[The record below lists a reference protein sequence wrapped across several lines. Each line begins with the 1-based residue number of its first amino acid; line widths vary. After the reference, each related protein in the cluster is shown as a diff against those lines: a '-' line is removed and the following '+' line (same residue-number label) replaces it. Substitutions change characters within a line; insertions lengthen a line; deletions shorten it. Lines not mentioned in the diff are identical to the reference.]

1 MPAAALTNVGLFEG
15 WAALEDGWGDQMNAN
30 LRAVDLLL
38 QARVIARDLAAPP
51 GSPSN
56 GDAYIVPTGATGAW
70 SSQVGKIARWCSTLS
85 TPAWEFFTPRTG
97 WLVWVIN
104 DAAPWRYSGTAWAD
118 ASPTIASIAGLQAA
132 LDGKASAVVAIN
144 NQTGTTYTY
153 TTADPGRVV
162 RANNAAAITH
172 TLPTN
177 ASAAIAVGASI
188 AVRQV
193 GAGQVTIS
201 PSGGVTLNVPTG
213 YQAKTGRLGSTLML
227 HKVAADEWDLTGD
240 LAAV

>member
-1 MPAAALTNVGLFEG
+1 MPAAALANVGLFEG

-38 QARVIARDLAAPP
+38 QARVIARDLATPP
-51 GSPSN
+51 ATPTN
-56 GDAYIVPTGATGAW
+56 GDAYVVPTGASGAW
-70 SSQVGKIARWCSTLS
+70 AGQATKIARWCSTLS
-85 TPAWEFFTPRTG
+85 TPAWEFYTPKTG
-97 WLVWVIN
+97 WVVWVIN
-104 DAAPWRYSGTAWAD
+104 DAAPYRFSAGAWAD
-118 ASPTIASIAGLQAA
+118 ASPTIASISGLQAA
-132 LDGKASAVVAIN
+132 LDAKASALVAIN

-177 ASAAIAVGASI
+177 ASAAIPVGASI
-188 AVRQV
+188 PVRQV

-201 PSGGVTLNVPTG
+201 PAGGVTLNVPTG
-213 YQAKTGRLGSTLML
+213 FQAKTGRVGAVLML